1 MALIHGEAELSYAA
15 LEVGA
20 NRLAHHLRGLGV
32 GPEQVVGICLDRS
45 FGLVEA
51 MLAVLKAGGAY
62 LPLDPAYPPE
72 RLAMMLADAAPV
84 AVLTTSALAGLLPA
98 DALCVALDQ
107 LDLDTLP
114 ATPPVVVVHPHSP
127 AYVIYTSGSTG
138 RPKGVV
144 GTHAAAL
151 NRFAWMWDTY
161 PFRADDV
168 GCLKTAPGFV
178 DSVWETFGF
187 LCRDGRSS
195 SLTQRRQGRPMRS
208 RH

>member
-1 MALIHGEAELSYAA
+1 M
-15 LEVGA
+15 
-20 NRLAHHLRGLGV
+20 
-32 GPEQVVGICLDRS
+32 VGICLDRS

-144 GTHAAAL
+144 GTH
-151 NRFAWMWDTY
+151 M
-161 PFRADDV
+161 
-168 GCLKTAPGFV
+168 
-178 DSVWETFGF
+178 
-187 LCRDGRSS
+187 
-195 SLTQRRQGRPMRS
+195 QRP
-208 RH
+208 